1 MQKYLFQ
8 KPLRGA
14 RIIFII
20 YFWRARCASRINII
34 ISFSLVREKIFA
46 HGLIF
51 WKKKKL
57 KNRHDEIIPQP
68 ATHISPSYPK
78 PTRTPKTTHERHR
91 QPREAVSTRRGR
103 AAMYSGRKCKG
114 PRNQSR
120 KPRGG
125 ATTSSRNPG
134 IIIVAGTGTRKH

>member
-20 YFWRARCASRINII
+20 YFWRARCAARINII

-51 WKKKKL
+51 WKKK
-57 KNRHDEIIPQP
+57 NE
-68 ATHISPSYPK
+68 K
-78 PTRTPKTTHERHR
+78 PTRRNNTPTSHPYFPIISKTHPNPKDNTRTTQTAARSSKHKARARCDVLRAKIQRPQKPITQTPRGRNNVKKKSRDHHSCRNRYPKT
-91 QPREAVSTRRGR
+91 
-103 AAMYSGRKCKG
+103 
-114 PRNQSR
+114 
-120 KPRGG
+120 
-125 ATTSSRNPG
+125 
-134 IIIVAGTGTRKH
+134 